1 MGGSDTVSDIAG
13 SPGSKRANQGHGDML
28 LAISNAMVRL
38 YKDHYGKGPTK
49 ARTYHQEDVITCVL
63 RGGLTRAEQTLL
75 AAGHPDAVRRGR
87 HMLQS
92 ALREDFV
99 EAVET
104 LTGRRVIGFMSGN
117 APEADMSVEVFVLES
132 AEPAS
137 TSE

>member
-1 MGGSDTVSDIAG
+1 MGGSDTVSEIAG
-13 SPGSKRANQGHGDML
+13 SPGPKRGSQGHGDML

-63 RGGLTRAEQTLL
+63 RGGLTRAERTLL
-75 AAGHPDAVRRGR
+75 GAGHSDAVMRGR

-92 ALREDFV
+92 ALREQFV

-132 AEPAS
+132 AETGS
-137 TSE
+137 TSP